1 VSSFPLPPPLL
12 PAQSLPPRLRGGDL
26 LAFSV
31 QTKLPLGY
39 SLFYI
44 LTAVIAGV
52 PTRLTLPTVA
62 VSATGVA
69 SFSVPGTTTT
79 AWLQGRYNWLLF
91 QVDSNGNRDQLAE
104 GEIYIEADPA
114 GTAIPDPRSYNQKLL
129 DSIRC
134 VLAGAVST
142 DVTMYKIGGRE
153 VTKMPRLDLMKWEAL
168 IAARVR
174 RERIRRG
181 DFVPTRTLGITFGGR
196 GQV

>member
-12 PAQSLPPRLRGGDL
+12 PAKSLPPRLRGGDL

-31 QTKLPLGY
+31 QTNLPAGFTL
-39 SLFYI
+39 LYI

-52 PTRLTLPTVA
+52 PTRITLAAVV
-62 VSATGVA
+62 VSATGLA

-79 AWLQGRYNWLLF
+79 AWLQGRYSWLLF
-91 QVDSNGNRDQLAE
+91 QVDASGNRDQLAE

-114 GTAIPDPRSYNQKLL
+114 GTAVPDPRSYNQKLL
-129 DSIRC
+129 DSIRQ
-134 VLAGAVST
+134 VLAGAVTS

-168 IAARVR
+168 IASRVR
-174 RERIRRG
+174 RERVRRG
-181 DFVPTRTLGITFGGR
+181 QSVDTRTLGITFGGR